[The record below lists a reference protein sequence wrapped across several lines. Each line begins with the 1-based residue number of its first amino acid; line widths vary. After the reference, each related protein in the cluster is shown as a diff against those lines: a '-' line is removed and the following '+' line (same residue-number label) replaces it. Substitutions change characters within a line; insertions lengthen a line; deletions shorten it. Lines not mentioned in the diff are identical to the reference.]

1 MECTNIEE
9 STNLIEIE
17 GLQWQKGSLL
27 LSIMTHTIFTLS
39 QNILV
44 VVLSLFFSPNRDFIN
59 KFQSSRFPCI
69 HGGGILMETK
79 ALDSL
84 RSLAMFK
91 NNFKLKW

>member
-1 MECTNIEE
+1 MTKRFP
-9 STNLIEIE
+9 S
-17 GLQWQKGSLL
+17 SLNYDAYNFH
-27 LSIMTHTIFTLS
+27 SFTKHIS
-39 QNILV
+39 SSAI
-44 VVLSLFFSPNRDFIN
+44 SFFFPNRDFIN

-79 ALDSL
+79 VLDSF